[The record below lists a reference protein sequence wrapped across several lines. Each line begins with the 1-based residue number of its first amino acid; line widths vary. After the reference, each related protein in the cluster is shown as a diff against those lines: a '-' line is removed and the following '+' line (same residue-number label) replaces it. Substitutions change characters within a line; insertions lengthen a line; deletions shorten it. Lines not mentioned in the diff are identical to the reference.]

1 MATKIQDFLKEK
13 KIDPRRLLVASV
25 EVERFRRD
33 DRAIRLAKR
42 QAARTEDKKKEGKA
56 LEKPRSGRPVTQ
68 RALDAALSG
77 KELSGPQKSRI
88 LRALNRVLEQKKQE
102 KVELGA
108 IFDPTPRPK
117 KAGAEKAA
125 EG

>member
-1 MATKIQDFLKEK
+1 MATKIQEFLKEK
-13 KIDPRRLLVASV
+13 KIDPRRLLVASTD
-25 EVERFRRD
+25 VERLRPE

-42 QAARTEDKKKEGKA
+42 QAAKTEDKKKEGKA
-56 LEKPRSGRPVTQ
+56 LEKSRSGRPVTQ
-68 RALDAALSG
+68 RAIDAALAG

-88 LRALNRVLEQKKQE
+88 LRALNKVLEQKKME

-108 IFDPTPRPK
+108 IFDPTPR
-117 KAGAEKAA
+117 KAKEEKPA